1 MKKFALLSVS
11 NKLKIRELANALI
24 SEDYKIIATGNTA
37 KLLFSANIEVIEISS
52 LTGFPEILDGR
63 VKTLHPK
70 IFGGVLYRRD
80 NKNDLNQVKQFDI
93 NPIDIV
99 CVNLYPFVETIKK
112 PNVTLEECIENIDIG
127 GPSLIRAA
135 AKNHQYVSVLTNPDQ
150 YDSFIEELKK
160 GEVSLKTKRALAVE
174 AYSHTANYD
183 THIANFLETKFE
195 LPKSYFRIN
204 YKKDKDL
211 RYGENPHQKAAI
223 FGDFKS
229 YFDVFHGKEISY
241 NNILDLIAAVELT
254 EDLGRNS
261 CAIIKHN
268 NPAGAA
274 IGNNAVDAYI
284 KALRC
289 DPVSAFG
296 GIVATSFV
304 IDESLAEKLNEI
316 FLEIVCAPE
325 FTEGAISILLKK
337 KDRRLIKQLKSLSHS
352 PSKMN
357 YKNIPGGVLVQDSDS
372 IDLIDDKLK
381 IVTDKKPTST
391 QMEDLKFAWI
401 VAKHTKSNAI
411 VFAKDKAALGVG
423 AGQMSRL
430 DSVKIAAMKAKEH
443 GLDLTNSVAASDAFF
458 PFTDGLLEII
468 KCGTVSVIQ
477 PGGSVRDNEV
487 INAANQNKISMVFT
501 GLRHFK
507 H

>member
-160 GEVSLKTKRALAVE
+160 GEVSLTTKRALAVE

>member
-381 IVTDKKPTST
+381 IVTDKKPTSM

-458 PFTDGLLEII
+458 PFADGLLEII

>member
-160 GEVSLKTKRALAVE
+160 GEVSLTTKRALAVE

-183 THIANFLETKFE
+183 THIANFLENKFE

-241 NNILDLIAAVELT
+241 NNILDLIAAIELT

-274 IGNNAVDAYI
+274 IGNNALDAYI
-284 KALRC
+284 KALKC

-296 GIVATSFV
+296 GIVVTSFV
-304 IDESLAEKLNEI
+304 IEETLAEKLNEI

>member
-11 NKLKIRELANALI
+11 NKLKLRELANALI
-24 SEDYKIIATGNTA
+24 SGGYKIIATGNTA

-80 NKNDLNQVKQFDI
+80 NKNDQHQVKQFDI

-150 YDSFIEELKK
+150 YDSFIEELKM
-160 GEVSLKTKRALAVE
+160 GEVSLETKRVLAVE

-183 THIANFLETKFE
+183 THIANFLENKFE

-241 NNILDLIAAVELT
+241 NNILDLIAAIELT

-274 IGNNAVDAYI
+274 IGNNALDAYI
-284 KALRC
+284 KALKC

-296 GIVATSFV
+296 GIVVTSFV
-304 IDESLAEKLNEI
+304 IEETLAEKLNEI

-337 KDRRLIKQLKSLSHS
+337 KDRRLIKQLKPLSHS
-352 PSKMN
+352 PSQMN
-357 YKNIPGGVLVQDSDS
+357 YKNIPGGVLAQDSDNIS
-372 IDLIDDKLK
+372 LIDNKLK
-381 IVTDKKPTST
+381 TVTDVKPTAK

-401 VAKHTKSNAI
+401 VSKHTKSNAI
-411 VFAKDKAALGVG
+411 VFAKDKTTLAVG

-430 DSVKIAAMKAKEH
+430 DSVKIAVMKAKEH
-443 GLDLTNSVAASDAFF
+443 GLELRDSVAASDAFF
-458 PFTDGLLEII
+458 PFADGLLEII
-468 KCGTVSVIQ
+468 KCGAVSVIQ
-477 PGGSVRDNEV
+477 PGGSVRDKEV
-487 INAANQNKISMVFT
+487 IDAANRNKISMVFT